1 MKARTTTSI
10 WGDLID
16 TTHTLKDQA
25 TFKVPVGLV
34 MVLLGHL
41 VVLLGMSMD
50 REGSILKDSMAGS
63 KEVHLTSS
71 AAALAL
77 AVAVTGD
84 QIPNCVQL
92 IKSNERYKTS
102 LSKRMAPGSA
112 TKCRNVRPKPLFKQ
126 QQEVKKSAAFMA
138 SRVPNKT

>member
-10 WGDLID
+10 WADLID

-25 TFKVPVGLV
+25 TFKAPVGLV

-50 REGSILKDSMAGS
+50 REGSIQKDSMAGS
-63 KEVHLTSS
+63 KVLHLTSS
-71 AAALAL
+71 AAPL
-77 AVAVTGD
+77 AVSVTGD

-102 LSKRMAPGSA
+102 LSRRMAPGSA
-112 TKCRNVRPKPLFKQ
+112 TKCRNVRLKPLFRQ